1 MNVYYSGD
9 QIKNEMD
16 GASGTYG
23 RQSRSTYISVEK
35 PVGRRPLGRS
45 RCRMEY
51 NNKMNDGGVAW
62 VHLVQDSD
70 KWRAVFKKVIFFR
83 FV

>member
-1 MNVYYSGD
+1 MSIIRVRK
-9 QIKNEMD
+9 IKNEMD
-16 GASGTYG
+16 GASGAYG

-35 PVGRRPLGRS
+35 PVGRRLLVRR

-51 NNKMNDGGVAW
+51 NSKMNDAGVDC
-62 VHLVQDSD
+62 VHLVQDWN
-70 KWRAVFKKVIFFR
+70 KWRAVFNKVIFFR

>member
-1 MNVYYSGD
+1 MNVYYSCD

-16 GASGTYG
+16 GASGSHG
-23 RQSRSTYISVEK
+23 RQSRSTYISEGK
-35 PVGRRPLGRS
+35 PVGRRPLGRR

-51 NNKMNDGGVAW
+51 NSEMNDGGVDW
-62 VHLVQDSD
+62 VTLVQDRD
-70 KWRAVFKKVIFFR
+70 KWRAVFNKVIFLR